1 MGSRRLDLGGA
12 RQQVVLA
19 MLLLSANDVV
29 SVDRLEEAIYGEDL
43 PPTARSQ
50 AQISI
55 SSLRRLLAAHG
66 HAAAIFRQAQGYV
79 LQVEGCRLDSRRF
92 DELVSAG
99 RADRDAGHLDQA
111 ATSYR
116 DALRL
121 WRGPA
126 LEGIDSLLIRAA
138 AARLDEQ
145 RMAATEDRLALELDL
160 GRHHELVGELTEL
173 AWQYPL
179 RERLRG
185 QLMLALYR
193 CGRTAEALAV
203 YQQTRQMMIDELG
216 LEPGAPLRQLE
227 HDILACDP
235 ALDPPAGPV
244 TLPSARPRVP
254 RLLPA
259 DIADFTG
266 RAEQVS
272 QIQHRLAHHRLAG
285 TGQAGLA
292 VPVVVITGQGGVG
305 KTSLAVHG
313 AHGVAGQFSDGQLF
327 ADLHAGAARPVSP
340 MQVLERFLRAL
351 GVPGPQI
358 PDGLDERAEVY
369 RDLLAGRRMLVVLD
383 DAADERQVSPLL
395 PGSSA
400 AAVLISSR
408 SRLAGLAG
416 ATRIEVDVFDAGQ
429 SLDLLGRIAGP
440 GRVQAQAQAAAAVA
454 RQCGHLPLALRIAG
468 ARLTARPHRDIQQL
482 ADRLAD
488 QTRRLDELEHG
499 ELGVRASISLSY
511 HGASEQARVLL
522 RRLALLEAPAFSSWV
537 TAALLDQPP
546 ADAEDVLDELVHA
559 HLVEASGPSG
569 QYRCHELIGVFAR
582 ERLAAEE
589 PAAERAAA
597 LDRTLGALLYLAD
610 QARHRYYG
618 GCYLRLDTRPPPWP
632 LPGTLAGQL
641 ARGPLAWYERERAG
655 LISGI
660 RQAAG
665 AGLVE
670 LCWNLAYAAE
680 TLFEARSYLD
690 DWREAVGI
698 ALQATRGTRHVRGQA
713 AMRYSTGSLRQEQG
727 QFEAAR
733 REFDA
738 AARLFRDAGD
748 DHGFALVIRNI
759 AFIDR
764 ITGRLGEAASGCE
777 QALAIFRT
785 TGDQVAAAY
794 VLQSLGRVKLES
806 GEPGPARELL
816 AEALRLTREVPCGR
830 IEAQVLHAAGEV
842 YLEVGELADA
852 VSMFERALAQ
862 VRDDGDENGQAYVL
876 RGLGVALLRQ
886 GELARAGDALER
898 ARDLADAAGVP
909 LAVARALLGLS
920 ELALASGDPARSVA
934 AARQASAAFAEMGAP
949 LREAEALTVLEA
961 AHRAHG
967 DAAAA
972 AAAAARAA
980 ALCAG
985 PGVPGPGPADPGPAD
1000 LPAASDQPQHGSS
1013 QITAVS
1019 PACLRP
1025 SWRCR
1030 AEGRMLVSSR
1040 PPRRATR

>member
-1 MGSRRLDLGGA
+1 
-12 RQQVVLA
+12 
-19 MLLLSANDVV
+19 
-29 SVDRLEEAIYGEDL
+29 
-43 PPTARSQ
+43 
-50 AQISI
+50 
-55 SSLRRLLAAHG
+55 
-66 HAAAIFRQAQGYV
+66 
-79 LQVEGCRLDSRRF
+79 
-92 DELVSAG
+92 
-99 RADRDAGHLDQA
+99 
-111 ATSYR
+111 
-116 DALRL
+116 
-121 WRGPA
+121 
-126 LEGIDSLLIRAA
+126 
-138 AARLDEQ
+138 
-145 RMAATEDRLALELDL
+145 
-160 GRHHELVGELTEL
+160 
-173 AWQYPL
+173 
-179 RERLRG
+179 
-185 QLMLALYR
+185 
-193 CGRTAEALAV
+193 
-203 YQQTRQMMIDELG
+203 
-216 LEPGAPLRQLE
+216 
-227 HDILACDP
+227 
-235 ALDPPAGPV
+235 
-244 TLPSARPRVP
+244 
-254 RLLPA
+254 
-259 DIADFTG
+259 
-266 RAEQVS
+266 
-272 QIQHRLAHHRLAG
+272 
-285 TGQAGLA
+285 
-292 VPVVVITGQGGVG
+292 
-305 KTSLAVHG
+305 
-313 AHGVAGQFSDGQLF
+313 
-327 ADLHAGAARPVSP
+327 
-340 MQVLERFLRAL
+340 
-351 GVPGPQI
+351 
-358 PDGLDERAEVY
+358 
-369 RDLLAGRRMLVVLD
+369 
-383 DAADERQVSPLL
+383 
-395 PGSSA
+395 
-400 AAVLISSR
+400 
-408 SRLAGLAG
+408 
-416 ATRIEVDVFDAGQ
+416 
-429 SLDLLGRIAGP
+429 
-440 GRVQAQAQAAAAVA
+440 VQAQAQAAAAVA

-468 ARLTARPHRDIQQL
+468 ARLTARPHRDLQQL

-511 HGASEQARVLL
+511 QGASEQARVLL
-522 RRLALLEAPAFSSWV
+522 RRLALLEAPAFSGWV

-559 HLVEASGPSG
+559 HLVEASGQSG

-597 LDRTLGALLYLAD
+597 LERTLGALLYLAD

-632 LPGTLAGQL
+632 LPRTLAGQL

-655 LISGI
+655 LISAI

-665 AGLVE
+665 AGSVE

-713 AMRYSTGSLRQEQG
+713 AMRYSMGSLRQEQG
-727 QFEAAR
+727 RFEAAR

-794 VLQSLGRVKLES
+794 VLQSLARVKLES

-842 YLEVGELADA
+842 YLEVGELVDA

-886 GELARAGDALER
+886 GELGRARDALER

-920 ELALASGDPARSVA
+920 ELALASGDPARSVV

-967 DAAAA
+967 DTAAAA
-972 AAAAARAA
+972 AASARAG
-980 ALCAG
+980 ALRAG
-985 PGVPGPGPADPGPAD
+985 PDGPVMAPPG
-1000 LPAASDQPQHGSS
+1000 
-1013 QITAVS
+1013 
-1019 PACLRP
+1019 
-1025 SWRCR
+1025 
-1030 AEGRMLVSSR
+1030 
-1040 PPRRATR
+1040 RRAHAGE

>member
-1 MGSRRLDLGGA
+1 MPTPDAAEFRILGPLEVATGSRRLDLGGA

-79 LQVEGCRLDSRRF
+79 LQVEGRRLDSRRF

-203 YQQTRQMMIDELG
+203 YQQTRQMTIDELG

-244 TLPSARPRVP
+244 ALASARPRVP

-272 QIQHRLAHHRLAG
+272 QIQHRLAHHRLAE
-285 TGQAGLA
+285 TGQARLA

-305 KTSLAVHG
+305 KTSLAVHA

-351 GVPGPQI
+351 GVPGPQV

-395 PGSSA
+395 PGSSD
-400 AAVLISSR
+400 AAVLITSR
-408 SRLAGLAG
+408 NRLAGLAG
-416 ATRIEVDVFDAGQ
+416 ATRIEVDVLDAGQ

-440 GRVQAQAQAAAAVA
+440 GRVQAQARAAAAVA

-468 ARLTARPHRDIQQL
+468 ARLAARPHRDIQQL

-522 RRLALLEAPAFSSWV
+522 RRLALLEAPAFSSWM

-559 HLVEASGPSG
+559 HLVEASGASG
-569 QYRCHELIGVFAR
+569 QYRCHELVGVFAR

-597 LDRTLGALLYLAD
+597 LERALGALLYLAD

-618 GCYLRLDTRPPPWP
+618 GSYLRLDTRPPPWP

-641 ARGPLAWYERERAG
+641 ASGPLAWYERERAG

-698 ALQATRGTRHVRGQA
+698 ALQATRGGRHVRGQA

-727 QFEAAR
+727 RFEAAR

-738 AARLFRDAGD
+738 AARLFLDAGD

-806 GEPGPARELL
+806 GEPGLARELL

-852 VSMFERALAQ
+852 VSVFERALAQ

-886 GELARAGDALER
+886 GELGRARDALER

-934 AARQASAAFAEMGAP
+934 AARQASAAFAQMGAP

-972 AAAAARAA
+972 AAASARAA
-980 ALCAG
+980 ALRARPGG
-985 PGVPGPGPADPGPAD
+985 PVMAPPG
-1000 LPAASDQPQHGSS
+1000 
-1013 QITAVS
+1013 
-1019 PACLRP
+1019 
-1025 SWRCR
+1025 
-1030 AEGRMLVSSR
+1030 
-1040 PPRRATR
+1040 RRAHAGE

>member
-1 MGSRRLDLGGA
+1 MPTPDAAEFRILGPLEVATGSRRLDLGGA

-66 HAAAIFRQAQGYV
+66 HAAAIGRQAQGYV
-79 LQVEGCRLDSRRF
+79 LQVEARRLDSRRF
-92 DELVSAG
+92 DELVTAG

-126 LEGIDSLLIRAA
+126 LEGIDSLLVRAA

-145 RMAATEDRLALELDL
+145 RIAATEDRLALELDL

-179 RERLRG
+179 RERLHG

-203 YQQTRQMMIDELG
+203 YQQTRRMMIDELG
-216 LEPGAPLRQLE
+216 LEPGAPLRRLE
-227 HDILACDP
+227 HGILACDP
-235 ALDPPAGPV
+235 ALDSPAGPV
-244 TLPSARPRVP
+244 TLRSARPRIP

-266 RAEQVS
+266 RAGPVS
-272 QIQHRLAHHRLAG
+272 QVQHRLAHHRLAE

-305 KTSLAVHG
+305 KTSLAVHA
-313 AHGVAGQFSDGQLF
+313 AHGVAGAFGDGQLF
-327 ADLHAGAARPVSP
+327 ADLHAGAAHPVGP

-395 PGSSA
+395 PGSSD
-400 AAVLISSR
+400 AAVLITSR
-408 SRLAGLAG
+408 NRLAGLAG
-416 ATRIEVDVFDAGQ
+416 ATRIEVDVLDASQ

-468 ARLTARPHRDIQQL
+468 ARLTAQPHRDIQQL

-511 HGASEQARVLL
+511 QGASEQARVLL
-522 RRLALLEAPAFSSWV
+522 RRLAVLEAPAFSGWM

-559 HLVEASGPSG
+559 HLVEASGLPG
-569 QYRCHELIGVFAR
+569 QYRFHELIGVFAR

-589 PAAERAAA
+589 PAAERTAA
-597 LDRTLGALLYLAD
+597 LERTLGALLYLAD

-618 GCYLRLDTRPPPWP
+618 GCHLRLDTRPPRWP
-632 LPGTLAGQL
+632 LPRTLAGQL

-698 ALQATRGTRHVRGQA
+698 ALQATGGAGHIRGQA
-713 AMRYSTGSLRQEQG
+713 AMRYSMGSLCQEQG
-727 QFEAAR
+727 RFEVAR

-816 AEALRLTREVPCGR
+816 AEALRLTREVPSGR

-852 VSMFERALAQ
+852 VGMFERALAQ

-886 GELARAGDALER
+886 GELGRARDALER
-898 ARDLADAAGVP
+898 ALDLADAAGVP

-920 ELALASGDPARSVA
+920 ELALASGDPARSVV

-972 AAAAARAA
+972 AAASARAG
-980 ALCAG
+980 ALRAG
-985 PGVPGPGPADPGPAD
+985 PDGPVMAPPG
-1000 LPAASDQPQHGSS
+1000 
-1013 QITAVS
+1013 
-1019 PACLRP
+1019 
-1025 SWRCR
+1025 
-1030 AEGRMLVSSR
+1030 
-1040 PPRRATR
+1040 RRAHAGE